1 MKRSRNRVAS
11 DRRTTDARP
20 TQSSA
25 APKMPLS
32 TFSKVDVDNI
42 DMSEYD
48 GFIIQGVHIGL

>member
-1 MKRSRNRVAS
+1 
-11 DRRTTDARP
+11 
-20 TQSSA
+20 
-25 APKMPLS
+25 MPLS